1 MSRDTVMWQDS
12 NFFIN
17 SSRELQPDGF
27 ELWAVWKSVRRA
39 SCSAAKSSIVSIFI
53 IIR

>member
-1 MSRDTVMWQDS
+1 MSRDTVMWQGS
-12 NFFIN
+12 NFFVN

-27 ELWAVWKSVRRA
+27 ELWAVWKSVRMA
-39 SCSAAKSSIVSIFI
+39 SRSAAKSSIVSIFI